1 MASIYDATD
10 GTTMAEG
17 LQGCDTCDEAM
28 QAAERIIREGDYPDG
43 LELVD
48 DDGIWR
54 VLLMTDG
61 LVRYRLDEHAEA
73 DGTVIADTGW

>member
-1 MASIYDATD
+1 MAAIYDARD
-10 GTTMAEG
+10 GIAISEG

-28 QAAERIIREGDYPDG
+28 QAAETIIRKGKYPDG

-54 VLLMTDG
+54 VVLMTDG
-61 LVRYRLDEHAEA
+61 LVRYRIEEHTEA
-73 DGTVIADTGW
+73 DRTATCTTGW